1 MKESAKKMWPI
12 IAILL
17 LYAVVFNVIAFIC
30 ANDINPNFWCGYI
43 FIILSWL
50 CVVINVIHTAIESS
64 RGYGERAIFIK
75 APSILISMIYLIV
88 QLVFGVAVIAI
99 PGFSIK
105 AAVCIQILLLAVYLC
120 IVLALIMYE
129 RKLKKSNIR

>member
-30 ANDINPNFWCGYI
+30 VNDTDLNFWCGYI
-43 FIILSWL
+43 FIMLSWL
-50 CVVINVIHTAIESS
+50 CVAINIVHIAVEGSQGH
-64 RGYGERAIFIK
+64 GEKAIFIK
-75 APSILISMIYLIV
+75 APSILISAIYLVV

-99 PGFSIK
+99 PAFSIK
-105 AAVCIQILLLAVYLC
+105 TAVCIQILLLAIYLC
-120 IVLALIMYE
+120 IVFVLVMYE
-129 RKLKKSNIR
+129 RK

>member
-1 MKESAKKMWPI
+1 MKESDKKMWPI

-17 LYAVVFNVIAFIC
+17 LYTIVFNVIAFIC
-30 ANDINPNFWCGYI
+30 VNDINANFWCGYI
-43 FIILSWL
+43 FIMLSWL
-50 CVVINVIHTAIESS
+50 CVAINIVHTAIK
-64 RGYGERAIFIK
+64 RNQGYGERAIFIK

-105 AAVCIQILLLAVYLC
+105 AAVCIQILLLAAYLC
-120 IVLALIMYE
+120 IVFALVMYE
-129 RKLKKSNIR
+129 RKLEKK

>member
-1 MKESAKKMWPI
+1 MKESTKKLWPI

-17 LYAVVFNVIAFIC
+17 FYVVVFNVIAFIC
-30 ANDINPNFWCGYI
+30 VNDINANFWCGYI
-43 FIILSWL
+43 FIMLSWL
-50 CVVINVIHTAIESS
+50 CIAINMVHTAIECNQS
-64 RGYGERAIFIK
+64 YGERAIFIK

-105 AAVCIQILLLAVYLC
+105 AAVCIQILLLAAYLC
-120 IVLALIMYE
+120 IVFALVMYE
-129 RKLKKSNIR
+129 RKLKKK